1 MRRIVMPNEQELRL
15 YRPRRPE
22 SAAYRAMSKTLL
34 TKWEIVEFDTREE
47 MLKYV
52 DRHDKTVAAGWRTR
66 EGGGWKFYIV

>member
-1 MRRIVMPNEQELRL
+1 
-15 YRPRRPE
+15 
-22 SAAYRAMSKTLL
+22 MSKTLL